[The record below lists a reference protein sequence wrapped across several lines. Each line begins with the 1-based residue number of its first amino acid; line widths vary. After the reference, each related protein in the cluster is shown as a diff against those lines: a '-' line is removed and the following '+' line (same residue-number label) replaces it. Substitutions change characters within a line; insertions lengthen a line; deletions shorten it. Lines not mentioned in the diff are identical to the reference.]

1 MRDELHCIQIV
12 KELQH
17 RERAIQYA
25 REMSAM
31 WVAGLAH
38 M

>member
-12 KELQH
+12 NELQH

-31 WVAGLAH
+31 
-38 M
+38 